1 MFLGLM
7 AKFIDTDLFIYFLN
21 PLSSFI
27 CAWLIYK
34 RSSKAMNG
42 AAFLVIDIFLP
53 VFGFISI
60 GLFLLLEP
68 LYKKIYKNSDIDVYD
83 IPMGEESFNEYTT
96 EKRVLIK
103 GLSSELIE
111 DELYENYQIQ
121 PYLDIFN
128 QEDLDLKLNA
138 IEKLSRSSSNESVQ
152 ILKKGLDDLSYEVRY
167 FANNALDKIEKSM
180 FSKIDIAAD
189 NIKRFPNDFHN
200 YNTRGQL
207 YLDTYFLGILDA
219 SLKDFFLERSLYD
232 FIFSLQVNPKQ
243 SHLYLK
249 ITQIYLQQEDFSK
262 VLGIADQALENDL
275 SDEDRAKVRFY
286 RAEANYN
293 LKNYDKVP
301 EDCESSK
308 KVGLLYKKV
317 KESSDWWSKLE
328 D

>member
-1 MFLGLM
+1 MD
-7 AKFIDTDLFIYFLN
+7 ADLFLYVLN
-21 PLSSFI
+21 PLSSFL
-27 CAWLIYK
+27 CAWIIYK
-34 RSSKAMNG
+34 RSSKAVNS
-42 AAFLVIDIFLP
+42 ATFLVIDIFLP

-60 GLFLLLEP
+60 GLFLLLGP
-68 LYKKIYKNSDIDVYD
+68 LYNRIYKNSEIDVYD
-83 IPMGEESFNEYTT
+83 IPMGEENFNDYTT

-103 GLSSELIE
+103 GVSDEKIE

-138 IEKLSRSSSNESVQ
+138 IEKLSRSFTKESVQ
-152 ILKKGLDDLSYEVRY
+152 ILKKGLDDISYEVRY
-167 FANNALDKIEKSM
+167 FANNALDKIEKKM
-180 FSKIDIAAD
+180 FSKIDIAAE

-207 YLDTYFLGILDA
+207 YLDTYFLGILDN
-219 SLKDFFLERSLYD
+219 SLKGFFLEKSLYD
-232 FIFSLQVNPKQ
+232 FIFSLQVNTKQ

-249 ITQIYLQQEDFSK
+249 ITQIYLQQEDFTK
-262 VLGIADQALENDL
+262 VLDIADQALENEL
-275 SDEDRAKVRFY
+275 SEEDRAKIRFY

-293 LKNYDKVP
+293 LKNYDKIP

-308 KVGLLYKKV
+308 AVGLLYEKV
-317 KESSDWWSKLE
+317 KESSDWWSKIE

>member
-1 MFLGLM
+1 MFLGIF
-7 AKFIDTDLFIYFLN
+7 AKFIDTDLFLYFLN
-21 PLSSFI
+21 PASSI
-27 CAWLIYK
+27 LCGWVIYK
-34 RSSKAMNG
+34 RSAKAVNC

-53 VFGFISI
+53 VFGFIAI
-60 GLFLLLEP
+60 GIFLLLEP
-68 LYKKIYKNSDIDVYD
+68 LYNRIYKNSEIDVYD
-83 IPMGEESFNEYTT
+83 IPLGEENFNDYTT

-103 GLSSELIE
+103 GVSEEKIE

-138 IEKLSRSSSNESVQ
+138 IEKLSRSFSNESVQ
-152 ILKKGLDDLSYEVRY
+152 ILKKGLDDPSYEVRY
-167 FANNALDKIEKSM
+167 FANNALDKIEKKM

-189 NIKRFPNDFHN
+189 NIKRFPNDYHN

-207 YLDTYFLGILDA
+207 YLDTYFLGILDN

-249 ITQIYLQQEDFSK
+249 ITQIYLQQEDFNK
-262 VLGIADQALENDL
+262 VLDIADQALENEL
-275 SDEDRAKVRFY
+275 SEEDRAKIQFY

-293 LKNYDKVP
+293 LKNYEKIP

-308 KVGLLYKKV
+308 KVGILYEKV
-317 KESSDWWSKLE
+317 KESSDWWSE
-328 D
+328 S